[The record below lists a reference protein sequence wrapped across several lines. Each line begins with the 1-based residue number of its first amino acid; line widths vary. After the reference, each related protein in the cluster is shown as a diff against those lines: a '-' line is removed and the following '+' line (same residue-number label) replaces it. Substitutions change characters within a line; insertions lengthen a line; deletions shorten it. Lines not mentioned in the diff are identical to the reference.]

1 MVAPPL
7 SLCFYGAIDFF
18 HLSTRLTTINIY
30 SLIYK
35 YIYIIFLMKA
45 DVIVIGGGHAG
56 CEAAAAAARI
66 GVKTILITHKFETIG
81 QMSCNP
87 AIGGV
92 GKSHLVKE
100 IDAADGIMARCADRA
115 AIHLKVLNSSKG
127 PAVRA
132 TRAQAD
138 RELYKKSVQKELK
151 NLENLEIVEGE
162 VTDFGIQNNQ
172 IGSVTVGESKI
183 LKAQKVILT
192 TGTFLNG
199 KLFTG
204 MDNNEGG
211 RVGDNS
217 SKKLAEKL
225 RNIDFSVGRLKTGTP
240 PRIHKDSINWEIL
253 EEQKGDVP
261 RPTISFLSDQ
271 SIHPKQVPCFIT
283 RTNEKTHEIII
294 GDLDRSPMFSGKI
307 EGVGPRY
314 CPSIE
319 DKIFRFKDKKSH
331 QIFIEPE
338 GLNSDLIY
346 PNGISTSLP
355 KDCQEKFVRSIE
367 GFESAKITQY
377 GYAVEYDFFDPRELH
392 ETLETRKI
400 KNLYFAGQ
408 INGTTGYEEAAAQ
421 GLVAGANAALSFLG
435 KDPWTPSREESYLGV
450 LIDDLVT
457 LGTKEPYRMFTSRS
471 EHRLILRE
479 DNADQRITEK
489 AYKVGLVSES
499 RYQIF
504 SEKKNKII
512 KEKDKLAKLFLRP
525 EDEKIYSS
533 LKIKEPKSAT
543 SFLDL
548 LKRPDLDFQDL
559 AKAFSIETPDNDIV
573 FDIET
578 NQRYSGYIKRQMDE
592 IEKMKKNRNAHIPSN
607 FDYSNVKG
615 LSAEITQ
622 KLSKVEPKTLAQA
635 WRIPGITP
643 AAISALMVYLKR
655 NETET
660 ADKNARGSTRE
671 S

>member
-1 MVAPPL
+1 
-7 SLCFYGAIDFF
+7 
-18 HLSTRLTTINIY
+18 
-30 SLIYK
+30 
-35 YIYIIFLMKA
+35 MKA

-66 GVKTILITHKFETIG
+66 GVKTILVTHKFETIG

-162 VTDFGIQNNQ
+162 VTDFDIQNNQ
-172 IGSVTVGESKI
+172 IGSVTVGKGEI

-271 SIHPKQVPCFIT
+271 SIHPEQVSCFIT

-294 GDLDRSPMFSGKI
+294 DDLDRSPMFSGKI

-367 GFESAKITQY
+367 GFESAQITQY
-377 GYAVEYDFFDPRELH
+377 GYAVEYDFFDPRELQ

-421 GLVAGANAALSFLG
+421 GLVAGANAALSFLE
-435 KDPWTPSREESYLGV
+435 KDPWTPGREESYLGV

-489 AYKVGLVSES
+489 AYKAGLVSDG
-499 RYQIF
+499 RYKIF

-525 EDEKIYSS
+525 EDEKIYSK

-548 LKRPDLDFQDL
+548 LKRPDLDFHDL
-559 AKAFSIETPDNDIV
+559 AKAFSIETPENDII

-655 NETET
+655 NEKET
-660 ADKNARGSTRE
+660 ADKNARGSIRE

>member
-1 MVAPPL
+1 
-7 SLCFYGAIDFF
+7 
-18 HLSTRLTTINIY
+18 
-30 SLIYK
+30 
-35 YIYIIFLMKA
+35 MKA
-45 DVIVIGGGHAG
+45 DIIVIGGGHAG

-66 GVKTILITHKFETIG
+66 GVKTVLITHKFETIG

-100 IDAADGIMARCADRA
+100 IDAADGIMARCADKA

-151 NLENLEIVEGE
+151 RLENLEIVEGE
-162 VTDFGIQNNQ
+162 VTDFDIKNNQ

-253 EEQKGDVP
+253 EEQKGDAP

-271 SIHPKQVPCFIT
+271 SIHPKQLSCFIT

-367 GFESAKITQY
+367 GFESAQITQY

-421 GLVAGANAALSFLG
+421 GLVAGANAALSFLE
-435 KDPWTPSREESYLGV
+435 KDPWTPGREESYLGV

-489 AYKVGLVSES
+489 AYKAGLVSDG
-499 RYQIF
+499 RYKIF

-525 EDEKIYSS
+525 EDEKIFSK

-548 LKRPDLDFQDL
+548 LKRPDLDFHDL
-559 AKAFSIETPDNDIV
+559 AKAFSIEIPENDIV

-655 NETET
+655 NEKET
-660 ADKNARGSTRE
+660 ADKNARGSIRE

>member
-1 MVAPPL
+1 
-7 SLCFYGAIDFF
+7 
-18 HLSTRLTTINIY
+18 
-30 SLIYK
+30 
-35 YIYIIFLMKA
+35 MKA
-45 DVIVIGGGHAG
+45 DIIVIGGGHAG

-151 NLENLEIVEGE
+151 NLEHLEIVEGE

-489 AYKVGLVSES
+489 AFKVGLVSES
-499 RYQIF
+499 RYKIF

-660 ADKNARGSTRE
+660 ADKNASGSTRE

>member
-1 MVAPPL
+1 
-7 SLCFYGAIDFF
+7 
-18 HLSTRLTTINIY
+18 
-30 SLIYK
+30 
-35 YIYIIFLMKA
+35 MKA
-45 DVIVIGGGHAG
+45 DIIVIGGGHAG

-151 NLENLEIVEGE
+151 NLEHLEIVEGE

-435 KDPWTPSREESYLGV
+435 KDPWTPGREESYLGV

-499 RYQIF
+499 RYKIF

-592 IEKMKKNRNAHIPSN
+592 IEKMKKNRNAHLPSN

-660 ADKNARGSTRE
+660 ADKNASGSTRE

>member
-1 MVAPPL
+1 
-7 SLCFYGAIDFF
+7 
-18 HLSTRLTTINIY
+18 
-30 SLIYK
+30 
-35 YIYIIFLMKA
+35 MKA

-66 GVKTILITHKFETIG
+66 GVKTILVTHKFETIG

-151 NLENLEIVEGE
+151 KLENLEIVEGE
-162 VTDFGIQNNQ
+162 VTDFDIQNNQ
-172 IGSVTVGESKI
+172 IGSVTVGKGEI

-271 SIHPKQVPCFIT
+271 SIHPEQVSCFIT

-294 GDLDRSPMFSGKI
+294 DDLDRSPMFSGKI

-367 GFESAKITQY
+367 GFESAQITQY

-421 GLVAGANAALSFLG
+421 GLVAGANAALSFLE
-435 KDPWTPSREESYLGV
+435 KDPWTPGREESYLGV

-489 AYKVGLVSES
+489 AYKAGLVSDG
-499 RYQIF
+499 RYKIF

-512 KEKDKLAKLFLRP
+512 KEKDKLAKVFLRP
-525 EDEKIYSS
+525 EDEKIYSK

-548 LKRPDLDFQDL
+548 LKRPDLDFHDL
-559 AKAFSIETPDNDIV
+559 AKAFSIEIPENDIV

-655 NETET
+655 NEKET
-660 ADKNARGSTRE
+660 ADKNARGSIRE
-671 S
+671 P

>member
-1 MVAPPL
+1 
-7 SLCFYGAIDFF
+7 
-18 HLSTRLTTINIY
+18 
-30 SLIYK
+30 
-35 YIYIIFLMKA
+35 MKA
-45 DVIVIGGGHAG
+45 DIIVIGGGHAG

-66 GVKTILITHKFETIG
+66 GVKTVLITHKFETIG

-100 IDAADGIMARCADRA
+100 IDAADGIMARCADKA

-151 NLENLEIVEGE
+151 RLENLEIVEGE
-162 VTDFGIQNNQ
+162 VTDFDIKNNQ

-271 SIHPKQVPCFIT
+271 SIHPKQLSCFIT
-283 RTNEKTHEIII
+283 RTNVKTHEIII

-367 GFESAKITQY
+367 GFESAQITQY

-435 KDPWTPSREESYLGV
+435 KDPWTPGREESYLGV

-489 AYKVGLVSES
+489 AYKAGLVSEG
-499 RYQIF
+499 RYKIF

-525 EDEKIYSS
+525 EDEKIYGA

-548 LKRPDLDFQDL
+548 LKRPDLDFHDL
-559 AKAFSIETPDNDIV
+559 AQAFSIETPDNDIV

-592 IEKMKKNRNAHIPSN
+592 IEKMKKNRNAHIPLN

-655 NETET
+655 NEKET
-660 ADKNARGSTRE
+660 ADKNASGSI
-671 S
+671 

>member
-1 MVAPPL
+1 
-7 SLCFYGAIDFF
+7 
-18 HLSTRLTTINIY
+18 
-30 SLIYK
+30 
-35 YIYIIFLMKA
+35 MKA
-45 DVIVIGGGHAG
+45 DIIVIGGGHAG
-56 CEAAAAAARI
+56 CEAAAASARI

-172 IGSVTVGESKI
+172 ICSVIVGESKI

-435 KDPWTPSREESYLGV
+435 KDPWTPGREESYLGV

-499 RYQIF
+499 RYKIF

-607 FDYSNVKG
+607 FDYSDVKG

-655 NETET
+655 NEKET

>member
-1 MVAPPL
+1 
-7 SLCFYGAIDFF
+7 
-18 HLSTRLTTINIY
+18 
-30 SLIYK
+30 
-35 YIYIIFLMKA
+35 MKA

-66 GVKTILITHKFETIG
+66 GVKTILVTHKFETIG

-162 VTDFGIQNNQ
+162 VTDFDIQNNQ
-172 IGSVTVGESKI
+172 IGSVTVGKGEI

-225 RNIDFSVGRLKTGTP
+225 RNIDFSVGRLKTGNP
-240 PRIHKDSINWEIL
+240 PRIHKNSINWEIL

-271 SIHPKQVPCFIT
+271 SIHPEQVSCFIT

-294 GDLDRSPMFSGKI
+294 DDLDRSPMFSGKI

-367 GFESAKITQY
+367 GFESAQITQY

-435 KDPWTPSREESYLGV
+435 KDPWTPGREESYLGV

-489 AYKVGLVSES
+489 AYKAGLVSDG
-499 RYQIF
+499 RYKIF

-525 EDEKIYSS
+525 EDDKIYSK

-559 AKAFSIETPDNDIV
+559 AKAFSIEAPDNDIV

-655 NETET
+655 KETET

>member
-1 MVAPPL
+1 
-7 SLCFYGAIDFF
+7 
-18 HLSTRLTTINIY
+18 
-30 SLIYK
+30 
-35 YIYIIFLMKA
+35 MKA
-45 DVIVIGGGHAG
+45 DIIVIGGGHAG

-138 RELYKKSVQKELK
+138 RELYKKAVQKELK
-151 NLENLEIVEGE
+151 NLEHLEIVEGE

-253 EEQKGDVP
+253 EEQKGDAP

-499 RYQIF
+499 RYKIF

-607 FDYSNVKG
+607 FDYTNVKG

>member
-1 MVAPPL
+1 
-7 SLCFYGAIDFF
+7 
-18 HLSTRLTTINIY
+18 
-30 SLIYK
+30 
-35 YIYIIFLMKA
+35 MKA
-45 DVIVIGGGHAG
+45 DIIVIGGGHAG

-66 GVKTILITHKFETIG
+66 GVKTILVTHKFETIG

-100 IDAADGIMARCADRA
+100 IDAADGIMARCADKA
-115 AIHLKVLNSSKG
+115 AIHLKVLNCSKG

-162 VTDFGIQNNQ
+162 VTDFDIQNNQ
-172 IGSVTVGESKI
+172 IVSVTVGEGKT

-211 RVGDNS
+211 RVGENS

-307 EGVGPRY
+307 EGAGPRY

-319 DKIFRFKDKKSH
+319 DKIFRFKDKNSH

-338 GLNSDLIY
+338 GLNSDLVY

-367 GFESAKITQY
+367 GFESAQITQY

-392 ETLETRKI
+392 ETLETRKV

-435 KDPWTPSREESYLGV
+435 KDPWTPGREESYLGV

-489 AYKVGLVSES
+489 AYKAGLVSES
-499 RYQIF
+499 RYKIF

-525 EDEKIYSS
+525 EDEKIYSA
-533 LKIKEPKSAT
+533 LNIKEPKSAT
-543 SFLDL
+543 CFLDL
-548 LKRPDLDFQDL
+548 LKRPDLDFHDL
-559 AKAFSIETPDNDIV
+559 AKAFSIEIPENDIV

-607 FDYSNVKG
+607 FDYSKVKG

-643 AAISALMVYLKR
+643 AAISALMIYLKR
-655 NETET
+655 NEKET
-660 ADKNARGSTRE
+660 ADKNARESIRE

>member
-1 MVAPPL
+1 
-7 SLCFYGAIDFF
+7 
-18 HLSTRLTTINIY
+18 
-30 SLIYK
+30 
-35 YIYIIFLMKA
+35 MKA
-45 DVIVIGGGHAG
+45 DIIVIGGGHAG

-66 GVKTILITHKFETIG
+66 GVKTVLITHKFETIG

-100 IDAADGIMARCADRA
+100 IDAADGIMARCADKA

-151 NLENLEIVEGE
+151 RLENLEIVEGE
-162 VTDFGIQNNQ
+162 VTDFDIKNNQ

-271 SIHPKQVPCFIT
+271 SIHPKQLSCFIT

-367 GFESAKITQY
+367 GFESAQITQY

-435 KDPWTPSREESYLGV
+435 KDPWTPGREESYLGV

-489 AYKVGLVSES
+489 AYKAGLVSEG
-499 RYQIF
+499 RYKIF

-525 EDEKIYSS
+525 EDEKIYGA

-559 AKAFSIETPDNDIV
+559 AKAFSIETPDKDIV

-592 IEKMKKNRNAHIPSN
+592 IEKMKKNRNAHIPLN

-655 NETET
+655 NEKET
-660 ADKNARGSTRE
+660 ADKNARGSIRE

>member
-1 MVAPPL
+1 
-7 SLCFYGAIDFF
+7 
-18 HLSTRLTTINIY
+18 
-30 SLIYK
+30 
-35 YIYIIFLMKA
+35 MKA
-45 DVIVIGGGHAG
+45 DIIVIGGGHAG
-56 CEAAAAAARI
+56 CEAAAASARI

-151 NLENLEIVEGE
+151 NLEHLEIVEGE

-499 RYQIF
+499 RYKIF

-660 ADKNARGSTRE
+660 ADKNARGSNRE

>member
-1 MVAPPL
+1 
-7 SLCFYGAIDFF
+7 
-18 HLSTRLTTINIY
+18 
-30 SLIYK
+30 
-35 YIYIIFLMKA
+35 MKA

-56 CEAAAAAARI
+56 CEAAAASARI
-66 GVKTILITHKFETIG
+66 GVKTILVTHNFETIG

-100 IDAADGIMARCADRA
+100 IDAADGIMARCADSA

-138 RELYKKSVQKELK
+138 RELYKKVVQKELK
-151 NLENLEIVEGE
+151 HLENLEIVEGE
-162 VTDFGIQNNQ
+162 VTDLNIKNNQ
-172 IGSVTVGESKI
+172 IGSVSVGESKI

-211 RVGDNS
+211 RIGDNS

-253 EEQKGDVP
+253 EEQKGDFP
-261 RPTISFLSDQ
+261 RPTMSFLSDQ
-271 SIHPKQVPCFIT
+271 SAHPKQVPCFIT

-355 KDCQEKFVRSIE
+355 KDCQERFVRSIE
-367 GFESAKITQY
+367 GFESAQITQY

-435 KDPWTPSREESYLGV
+435 RDPWTPGREESYLGV

-489 AYKVGLVSES
+489 AYKAGLVSEGRYKTFS
-499 RYQIF
+499 R
-504 SEKKNKII
+504 KKNKII

-525 EDEKIYSS
+525 EDEKIYSV

-548 LKRPDLDFQDL
+548 LKRPDLDFYAL

-578 NQRYSGYIKRQMDE
+578 NERYSGYIKRQMDE
-592 IEKMKKNRNAHIPSN
+592 IEKMKKNRNAHIPPN

-622 KLSKVEPKTLAQA
+622 KLFKVEPKTLAQA

-655 NETET
+655 NEEEI
-660 ADKNARGSTRE
+660 ADKNAHASIRE
-671 S
+671 P

>member
-1 MVAPPL
+1 
-7 SLCFYGAIDFF
+7 
-18 HLSTRLTTINIY
+18 
-30 SLIYK
+30 
-35 YIYIIFLMKA
+35 MKA
-45 DVIVIGGGHAG
+45 DIIVIGGGHAG

-66 GVKTILITHKFETIG
+66 GVKTVLITHKFETIG

-100 IDAADGIMARCADRA
+100 IDAADGIMARCADKA

-151 NLENLEIVEGE
+151 RLENLEIIEGE
-162 VTDFGIQNNQ
+162 VTDFDIKNNQ

-253 EEQKGDVP
+253 EEQKGDAP

-271 SIHPKQVPCFIT
+271 SIHPKQLSCFIT

-367 GFESAKITQY
+367 GFESAQITQY

-435 KDPWTPSREESYLGV
+435 EDPWTPGREESYLGV

-489 AYKVGLVSES
+489 AYKAGLVSEG
-499 RYQIF
+499 RYKIF

-525 EDEKIYSS
+525 EDEKIYGA

-548 LKRPDLDFQDL
+548 LKRPDLDFHDL
-559 AKAFSIETPDNDIV
+559 AQAFSIETPDNDIV

-592 IEKMKKNRNAHIPSN
+592 IEKMKKNRNAHIPLN

-655 NETET
+655 NEKET
-660 ADKNARGSTRE
+660 ADKNARGSIRE

>member
-1 MVAPPL
+1 
-7 SLCFYGAIDFF
+7 
-18 HLSTRLTTINIY
+18 
-30 SLIYK
+30 
-35 YIYIIFLMKA
+35 MKA
-45 DVIVIGGGHAG
+45 DIIVIGGGHAG

-151 NLENLEIVEGE
+151 KLENLEIVEGE
-162 VTDFGIQNNQ
+162 VTDFDIQNNQ
-172 IGSVTVGESKI
+172 IGSVTVGKGEI
-183 LKAQKVILT
+183 LRAQKVILT

-271 SIHPKQVPCFIT
+271 SIHPEQVSCFIT

-294 GDLDRSPMFSGKI
+294 DDLDRSPMFSGKI

-367 GFESAKITQY
+367 GFESAQISQY

-421 GLVAGANAALSFLG
+421 GLVAGANAALSFLE
-435 KDPWTPSREESYLGV
+435 KDPWTPGREESYLGV

-489 AYKVGLVSES
+489 AYKSGLVSDG
-499 RYQIF
+499 RYKIF

-525 EDEKIYSS
+525 EDEKIYSK

-548 LKRPDLDFQDL
+548 LKRPDLDFHDL
-559 AKAFSIETPDNDIV
+559 AKAFSIDIPEYVIV

-655 NETET
+655 KETET

>member
-1 MVAPPL
+1 
-7 SLCFYGAIDFF
+7 
-18 HLSTRLTTINIY
+18 
-30 SLIYK
+30 
-35 YIYIIFLMKA
+35 MKA
-45 DVIVIGGGHAG
+45 DIIVIGGGHAG

-66 GVKTILITHKFETIG
+66 GVKTVLITHKFETIG

-100 IDAADGIMARCADRA
+100 IDAADGIMARCADKA

-151 NLENLEIVEGE
+151 RLENLEIIEGE
-162 VTDFGIQNNQ
+162 VTDFDIKNNQ

-253 EEQKGDVP
+253 EEQKGDAP

-271 SIHPKQVPCFIT
+271 SIHPKQLSCFIT

-367 GFESAKITQY
+367 GFESAQITQY

-435 KDPWTPSREESYLGV
+435 KDPWTPGREESYLGV

-489 AYKVGLVSES
+489 AYKAGLVSEG
-499 RYQIF
+499 RYKIF

-525 EDEKIYSS
+525 EDEKIYGA

-548 LKRPDLDFQDL
+548 LKRPDLDFHDL
-559 AKAFSIETPDNDIV
+559 AQAFSIETPDNDIV

-592 IEKMKKNRNAHIPSN
+592 IEKMKKNRNAHIPLN

-655 NETET
+655 NEKET
-660 ADKNARGSTRE
+660 ADKNARGSIRE

>member
-1 MVAPPL
+1 
-7 SLCFYGAIDFF
+7 
-18 HLSTRLTTINIY
+18 
-30 SLIYK
+30 
-35 YIYIIFLMKA
+35 MKA
-45 DVIVIGGGHAG
+45 DIIVIGGGHAG

-100 IDAADGIMARCADRA
+100 IDAADGIMARCADSA

-172 IGSVTVGESKI
+172 IGSVTVGENKI

-499 RYQIF
+499 RYKIF

-660 ADKNARGSTRE
+660 ADKNASGSTRE

>member
-1 MVAPPL
+1 
-7 SLCFYGAIDFF
+7 
-18 HLSTRLTTINIY
+18 
-30 SLIYK
+30 
-35 YIYIIFLMKA
+35 MKA

-66 GVKTILITHKFETIG
+66 GVKTILVTHKFETIG

-87 AIGGV
+87 AVGGV

-162 VTDFGIQNNQ
+162 VTDFDIQNNQ
-172 IGSVTVGESKI
+172 IGSVTVGKGEI

-271 SIHPKQVPCFIT
+271 SIHPEQVSCFIT

-294 GDLDRSPMFSGKI
+294 DDLDRSPMFSGKI

-367 GFESAKITQY
+367 GFESAQITQY

-421 GLVAGANAALSFLG
+421 GLVAGANAALSFLE
-435 KDPWTPSREESYLGV
+435 KDPWTPGREESYLGV

-489 AYKVGLVSES
+489 AYKAGLVSDG
-499 RYQIF
+499 RYKIF

-525 EDEKIYSS
+525 EDEKIYSK

-548 LKRPDLDFQDL
+548 LKRPDLDFHDL
-559 AKAFSIETPDNDIV
+559 AKAFSIDIPENDIV

-592 IEKMKKNRNAHIPSN
+592 IEKMNKNRNAHIPSN

-622 KLSKVEPKTLAQA
+622 NLSKVEPKTLAQA

-655 NETET
+655 NEKET
-660 ADKNARGSTRE
+660 ADKNAHRSIRE

>member
-1 MVAPPL
+1 
-7 SLCFYGAIDFF
+7 
-18 HLSTRLTTINIY
+18 
-30 SLIYK
+30 
-35 YIYIIFLMKA
+35 MKA
-45 DVIVIGGGHAG
+45 DIIVIGGGHAG

-66 GVKTILITHKFETIG
+66 GVKTVLITHKFETIG

-100 IDAADGIMARCADRA
+100 IDAADGIMARCADKA

-151 NLENLEIVEGE
+151 RLENLEIVEGE
-162 VTDFGIQNNQ
+162 VTDFDIKNNQ

-271 SIHPKQVPCFIT
+271 SIHPKQLSCFIT

-367 GFESAKITQY
+367 GFESAQITQY

-435 KDPWTPSREESYLGV
+435 KDPWTPGREESYLGV

-489 AYKVGLVSES
+489 AYKAGLVSEG
-499 RYQIF
+499 RYKIF

-525 EDEKIYSS
+525 EDEKIYGA

-548 LKRPDLDFQDL
+548 LKRPDLDFHDL
-559 AKAFSIETPDNDIV
+559 AQAFSIETPDNDIV

-592 IEKMKKNRNAHIPSN
+592 IEKMKKNRNAHIPLN

-655 NETET
+655 NEKET
-660 ADKNARGSTRE
+660 ADKNARGSIRE

>member
-1 MVAPPL
+1 
-7 SLCFYGAIDFF
+7 
-18 HLSTRLTTINIY
+18 
-30 SLIYK
+30 
-35 YIYIIFLMKA
+35 MKA
-45 DVIVIGGGHAG
+45 DIIVIGGGHAG

-138 RELYKKSVQKELK
+138 RELYKKAVQKELK
-151 NLENLEIVEGE
+151 NLEHLEIVEGE

-271 SIHPKQVPCFIT
+271 SIHPKQVPCFVT

-499 RYQIF
+499 RYKIF

>member
-1 MVAPPL
+1 
-7 SLCFYGAIDFF
+7 
-18 HLSTRLTTINIY
+18 
-30 SLIYK
+30 
-35 YIYIIFLMKA
+35 MKA
-45 DVIVIGGGHAG
+45 DIIVIGGGHAG

-66 GVKTILITHKFETIG
+66 GVKTVLITHKFETIG

-100 IDAADGIMARCADRA
+100 IDAADGIMARCADKA

-151 NLENLEIVEGE
+151 RLENLEIIEGE
-162 VTDFGIQNNQ
+162 VTDFDIKNNQ

-271 SIHPKQVPCFIT
+271 SIHPKQLSCFIT

-367 GFESAKITQY
+367 GFESAQITQY

-408 INGTTGYEEAAAQ
+408 INGTTGYEEAAAPR
-421 GLVAGANAALSFLG
+421 ACCWR
-435 KDPWTPSREESYLGV
+435 KR
-450 LIDDLVT
+450 
-457 LGTKEPYRMFTSRS
+457 
-471 EHRLILRE
+471 
-479 DNADQRITEK
+479 
-489 AYKVGLVSES
+489 
-499 RYQIF
+499 
-504 SEKKNKII
+504 
-512 KEKDKLAKLFLRP
+512 RP
-525 EDEKIYSS
+525 V
-533 LKIKEPKSAT
+533 
-543 SFLDL
+543 FFR
-548 LKRPDLDFQDL
+548 KRPLD
-559 AKAFSIETPDNDIV
+559 AG
-573 FDIET
+573 
-578 NQRYSGYIKRQMDE
+578 QRRILSGSL
-592 IEKMKKNRNAHIPSN
+592 N
-607 FDYSNVKG
+607 
-615 LSAEITQ
+615 
-622 KLSKVEPKTLAQA
+622 
-635 WRIPGITP
+635 
-643 AAISALMVYLKR
+643 
-655 NETET
+655 
-660 ADKNARGSTRE
+660 
-671 S
+671 

>member
-1 MVAPPL
+1 
-7 SLCFYGAIDFF
+7 
-18 HLSTRLTTINIY
+18 
-30 SLIYK
+30 
-35 YIYIIFLMKA
+35 MKA
-45 DVIVIGGGHAG
+45 DIIVIGGGHAG

-138 RELYKKSVQKELK
+138 RELYKKAVQKELK
-151 NLENLEIVEGE
+151 NLEHLEIVEGE

-172 IGSVTVGESKI
+172 IASVTVGESKI

-499 RYQIF
+499 RYKIF

>member
-1 MVAPPL
+1 
-7 SLCFYGAIDFF
+7 
-18 HLSTRLTTINIY
+18 
-30 SLIYK
+30 
-35 YIYIIFLMKA
+35 MKA

-66 GVKTILITHKFETIG
+66 GVKTILVTHKFETIG

-162 VTDFGIQNNQ
+162 VTDFDIQNNQ
-172 IGSVTVGESKI
+172 IGSVTVGKGEI

-271 SIHPKQVPCFIT
+271 SIHPEQVSCFIT

-294 GDLDRSPMFSGKI
+294 DDLDRSPMFSGKI

-367 GFESAKITQY
+367 GFESAQITQY

-408 INGTTGYEEAAAQ
+408 LNGTTGYEEAAAQ
-421 GLVAGANAALSFLG
+421 GLVAGANAALSFLE
-435 KDPWTPSREESYLGV
+435 KDPWTPGREESYLGV

-489 AYKVGLVSES
+489 AYKAGLVSDG
-499 RYQIF
+499 RYKIF

-525 EDEKIYSS
+525 EDEKIYSK

-548 LKRPDLDFQDL
+548 LKRPDLDFHDL
-559 AKAFSIETPDNDIV
+559 AKAFSIQIPENDIV

-643 AAISALMVYLKR
+643 AAISALLVHLKR
-655 NETET
+655 NEKET
-660 ADKNARGSTRE
+660 ADKNARGSIRE

>member
-1 MVAPPL
+1 
-7 SLCFYGAIDFF
+7 
-18 HLSTRLTTINIY
+18 
-30 SLIYK
+30 
-35 YIYIIFLMKA
+35 MKA
-45 DVIVIGGGHAG
+45 DIIVIGGGHAG

-138 RELYKKSVQKELK
+138 RELYKKAVQKELK
-151 NLENLEIVEGE
+151 NLEHLEIVEGE

-319 DKIFRFKDKKSH
+319 DKIFRFEDKKSH

-499 RYQIF
+499 RYRIF

-559 AKAFSIETPDNDIV
+559 AKAFSIETPENDIV

-607 FDYSNVKG
+607 FDYTNVKG

-655 NETET
+655 KETET
-660 ADKNARGSTRE
+660 ADKNARGSNRE

>member
-1 MVAPPL
+1 
-7 SLCFYGAIDFF
+7 
-18 HLSTRLTTINIY
+18 
-30 SLIYK
+30 
-35 YIYIIFLMKA
+35 MKA
-45 DVIVIGGGHAG
+45 DIIVIGGGHAG

-151 NLENLEIVEGE
+151 NLEHLEIVEGE

-271 SIHPKQVPCFIT
+271 SIHPKQVSCFIT

-499 RYQIF
+499 RYKIF

-660 ADKNARGSTRE
+660 ADKNASGSTRE

>member
-1 MVAPPL
+1 
-7 SLCFYGAIDFF
+7 
-18 HLSTRLTTINIY
+18 
-30 SLIYK
+30 
-35 YIYIIFLMKA
+35 MKA

-66 GVKTILITHKFETIG
+66 GVKTILVTHKFETIG

-151 NLENLEIVEGE
+151 KLENLEIVEGE
-162 VTDFGIQNNQ
+162 VTDFDIQNNQ
-172 IGSVTVGESKI
+172 IGSVTVGKGEI

-271 SIHPKQVPCFIT
+271 SIHPEQVSCFIT

-294 GDLDRSPMFSGKI
+294 DDLDRSPMFSGKI

-367 GFESAKITQY
+367 GFESAQITQY

-489 AYKVGLVSES
+489 AYKAGLVSDG
-499 RYQIF
+499 RYKIF

-525 EDEKIYSS
+525 EDEKIYSK

-548 LKRPDLDFQDL
+548 LKRPDLDFHDL
-559 AKAFSIETPDNDIV
+559 AKAFSIEIPENDIV

-655 NETET
+655 NEKET
-660 ADKNARGSTRE
+660 ADKNARGSIRE

>member
-1 MVAPPL
+1 
-7 SLCFYGAIDFF
+7 
-18 HLSTRLTTINIY
+18 
-30 SLIYK
+30 
-35 YIYIIFLMKA
+35 MKA

-132 TRAQAD
+132 TRAQTD

-162 VTDFGIQNNQ
+162 VTDFDIQNNQ
-172 IGSVTVGESKI
+172 IGSVTVGKGEI

-271 SIHPKQVPCFIT
+271 SIHPEQVSCFIT

-294 GDLDRSPMFSGKI
+294 DDLDRSPMFSGKI

-367 GFESAKITQY
+367 GFESAQITQY

-421 GLVAGANAALSFLG
+421 GLIAGANAALSFLE
-435 KDPWTPSREESYLGV
+435 KDPWTPGREESYLGV

-479 DNADQRITEK
+479 DNADQRITEI
-489 AYKVGLVSES
+489 AYKADLVSDG
-499 RYQIF
+499 RYKIY

-525 EDEKIYSS
+525 EDEKIYSK

-548 LKRPDLDFQDL
+548 LKRPDLDFHDL
-559 AKAFSIETPDNDIV
+559 AKAFSIEIPENDIV

-655 NETET
+655 NEKET
-660 ADKNARGSTRE
+660 ADKNARGSIRE

>member
-1 MVAPPL
+1 
-7 SLCFYGAIDFF
+7 
-18 HLSTRLTTINIY
+18 
-30 SLIYK
+30 
-35 YIYIIFLMKA
+35 MKA
-45 DVIVIGGGHAG
+45 DIIVIGGGHAG

-138 RELYKKSVQKELK
+138 RGLYKKAVQKELK
-151 NLENLEIVEGE
+151 NLEHLEIVEGE

-240 PRIHKDSINWEIL
+240 PRIHKDSINWDIL

-271 SIHPKQVPCFIT
+271 SIHPKQVSCFIT

-499 RYQIF
+499 RYKIF

-607 FDYSNVKG
+607 FDYTNVKG

-660 ADKNARGSTRE
+660 ADKNASGSTRE

>member
-1 MVAPPL
+1 
-7 SLCFYGAIDFF
+7 
-18 HLSTRLTTINIY
+18 
-30 SLIYK
+30 
-35 YIYIIFLMKA
+35 MKA
-45 DVIVIGGGHAG
+45 GVIVIGGGHAG

-66 GVKTILITHKFETIG
+66 GVKTILVTHKVETIG

-162 VTDFGIQNNQ
+162 VTDFDIQNNQ
-172 IGSVTVGESKI
+172 IGSVTVGKGEI

-271 SIHPKQVPCFIT
+271 SIHPEQVSCFIT

-294 GDLDRSPMFSGKI
+294 DDLDRSPMFSGKI

-367 GFESAKITQY
+367 GFESAQITQY

-421 GLVAGANAALSFLG
+421 GLVAGANAALSFLE
-435 KDPWTPSREESYLGV
+435 KDPWTPGREESYLGV

-489 AYKVGLVSES
+489 AYKAGLVSDG
-499 RYQIF
+499 RYKIF

-525 EDEKIYSS
+525 EDEKIYSK

-548 LKRPDLDFQDL
+548 LKRPDLDFHDL
-559 AKAFSIETPDNDIV
+559 AKAFSIDIPENDIV

-655 NETET
+655 NEKET
-660 ADKNARGSTRE
+660 ADKNARGSIRE

>member
-1 MVAPPL
+1 
-7 SLCFYGAIDFF
+7 
-18 HLSTRLTTINIY
+18 
-30 SLIYK
+30 
-35 YIYIIFLMKA
+35 MKA

-66 GVKTILITHKFETIG
+66 GVKTILVTHKLETIG

-100 IDAADGIMARCADRA
+100 IDAADGIMARCADKA
-115 AIHLKVLNSSKG
+115 AIHLKVLNFSKG

-162 VTDFGIQNNQ
+162 VTDFDIQNNQ
-172 IGSVTVGESKI
+172 IGSITVGEGKT

-211 RVGDNS
+211 RAGDNS
-217 SKKLAEKL
+217 SKKLAQKL

-271 SIHPKQVPCFIT
+271 SIHPRQLPCFIT

-355 KDCQEKFVRSIE
+355 KDCQEEFVRSIE
-367 GFESAKITQY
+367 GFESAQITQY

-435 KDPWTPSREESYLGV
+435 KDPWTPGREESYLGV

-479 DNADQRITEK
+479 DNADQRVTEK
-489 AYKVGLVSES
+489 AYEAGLVSED
-499 RYQIF
+499 RYKTF

-512 KEKDKLAKLFLRP
+512 KEKGKLAKLFLRP
-525 EDEKIYSS
+525 EDKKIYST

-548 LKRPDLDFQDL
+548 LKRPDLDFHAL
-559 AKAFSIETPDNDIV
+559 AKAFSIEAPENDIV

-578 NQRYSGYIKRQMDE
+578 NQRYSGYIKRQTEE

-607 FDYSNVKG
+607 FDYSNVNG

-655 NETET
+655 NEKEI
-660 ADKNARGSTRE
+660 ADKNVRGSIRE

>member
-1 MVAPPL
+1 
-7 SLCFYGAIDFF
+7 
-18 HLSTRLTTINIY
+18 
-30 SLIYK
+30 
-35 YIYIIFLMKA
+35 MKA

-66 GVKTILITHKFETIG
+66 GVKTILVTHKFETIG

-151 NLENLEIVEGE
+151 NLKNLEIVEGE
-162 VTDFGIQNNQ
+162 VTDFDIQNNQ
-172 IGSVTVGESKI
+172 IGSVTVGKGEI

-271 SIHPKQVPCFIT
+271 SIHPEQVSCFIT
-283 RTNEKTHEIII
+283 RTNEKPHEIII
-294 GDLDRSPMFSGKI
+294 GALDRSPMFSGKI

-367 GFESAKITQY
+367 GFESAQITQY

-421 GLVAGANAALSFLG
+421 GLIAGANAALSFLE
-435 KDPWTPSREESYLGV
+435 KDPWTPGREESYLGV

-489 AYKVGLVSES
+489 AYKAGLVSDG
-499 RYQIF
+499 RYKIF

-525 EDEKIYSS
+525 EDEKIYSK

-548 LKRPDLDFQDL
+548 LKRPDLDFHDL
-559 AKAFSIETPDNDIV
+559 AKAFSIEIPENDIV

-655 NETET
+655 DEKKT
-660 ADKNARGSTRE
+660 ADKNARGSIRE
-671 S
+671 P

>member
-1 MVAPPL
+1 
-7 SLCFYGAIDFF
+7 
-18 HLSTRLTTINIY
+18 
-30 SLIYK
+30 
-35 YIYIIFLMKA
+35 MKA

-56 CEAAAAAARI
+56 CEAAAAAARV
-66 GVKTILITHKFETIG
+66 GVKTILVTHKFETIG

-100 IDAADGIMARCADRA
+100 IDAADGIMARCADKA

-151 NLENLEIVEGE
+151 NLENLEIIEGE
-162 VTDFGIQNNQ
+162 VTDFDIQNNQ
-172 IGSVTVGESKI
+172 IGSVTVNEGKT

-253 EEQKGDVP
+253 EEQKGDAP

-294 GDLDRSPMFSGKI
+294 GDLDRSPMFTGKI

-367 GFESAKITQY
+367 GFESAQITQY

-435 KDPWTPSREESYLGV
+435 KDPWTPGREESYLGV

-489 AYKVGLVSES
+489 AYKAGLVSEG
-499 RYQIF
+499 RYKIF

-525 EDEKIYSS
+525 EDKKIYST

-548 LKRPDLDFQDL
+548 LKRPDLDFHDL
-559 AKAFSIETPDNDIV
+559 AKAFSIETPENDIV

-592 IEKMKKNRNAHIPSN
+592 IEKMKKNRNALIPSN

-655 NETET
+655 NEKET
-660 ADKNARGSTRE
+660 ADKNARGSIRE

>member
-1 MVAPPL
+1 
-7 SLCFYGAIDFF
+7 
-18 HLSTRLTTINIY
+18 
-30 SLIYK
+30 
-35 YIYIIFLMKA
+35 MKA
-45 DVIVIGGGHAG
+45 DIIVIGGGHAG

-151 NLENLEIVEGE
+151 NLEHLEIVEGE

-172 IGSVTVGESKI
+172 ISSVTVGESKI

-499 RYQIF
+499 RYKIF

>member
-1 MVAPPL
+1 
-7 SLCFYGAIDFF
+7 
-18 HLSTRLTTINIY
+18 
-30 SLIYK
+30 
-35 YIYIIFLMKA
+35 MKA
-45 DVIVIGGGHAG
+45 DIIVIGGGHAG

-172 IGSVTVGESKI
+172 ICSVTVGESKI

-240 PRIHKDSINWEIL
+240 PRIHKDSINWETL

-319 DKIFRFKDKKSH
+319 DKIFRFKDKKSPK
-331 QIFIEPE
+331 IFIDPE

-346 PNGISTSLP
+346 PHGISTSLP
-355 KDCQEKFVRSIE
+355 EDCPEKFVRSIE

-435 KDPWTPSREESYLGV
+435 KDPWTPGREESYLGV

-499 RYQIF
+499 RYKIF

-592 IEKMKKNRNAHIPSN
+592 IEKMKKNRNAHIPPN

-660 ADKNARGSTRE
+660 ADKNARGSTRD

>member
-1 MVAPPL
+1 
-7 SLCFYGAIDFF
+7 
-18 HLSTRLTTINIY
+18 
-30 SLIYK
+30 
-35 YIYIIFLMKA
+35 MKA
-45 DVIVIGGGHAG
+45 DIIVIGGGHAG
-56 CEAAAAAARI
+56 CEAAAAAARL
-66 GVKTILITHKFETIG
+66 GVKTILVTHKFETIG

-115 AIHLKVLNSSKG
+115 AIHLKVLNSSQG

-132 TRAQAD
+132 TRAQAA

-162 VTDFGIQNNQ
+162 VTDFVIQNNQ
-172 IGSVTVGESKI
+172 IGSVTVGKGEI

-271 SIHPKQVPCFIT
+271 SIHPEQVSCFIT

-294 GDLDRSPMFSGKI
+294 DDLDRSPMFSGKI

-367 GFESAKITQY
+367 GFESAQITQY

-421 GLVAGANAALSFLG
+421 GLVAGANAALSFLE
-435 KDPWTPSREESYLGV
+435 KDPWTPGREESYLGV

-489 AYKVGLVSES
+489 AYKSGLVSDG
-499 RYQIF
+499 RYKIF

-525 EDEKIYSS
+525 EDEKIYSK

-548 LKRPDLDFQDL
+548 LKRPDLDFHDL
-559 AKAFSIETPDNDIV
+559 AKAFSIEIPENDIV

-592 IEKMKKNRNAHIPSN
+592 IEKMNKNRNAHIPSN

-655 NETET
+655 NEKET
-660 ADKNARGSTRE
+660 ADKNARGSIRE
-671 S
+671 P